1 MPRKRNSVNE
11 LLSFED
17 FIQYCAGGG
26 SVSNSGLRTEPPG
39 WQFELTHI
47 SDNLFWQDARVWL
60 SPEDA
65 IRFLSRVD
73 RDSFKLKD
81 GIRRHF
87 QSATNYLIEREEGGV
102 LPAMEVLVRVWKE
115 FSLDSQEQEKIE
127 ELSLDLI
134 ETNITR

>member
-26 SVSNSGLRTEPPG
+26 SVSNSGLRTKSPG

-47 SDNLFWQDARVWL
+47 SDNLFGQDARVRL

-81 GIRRHF
+81 GSGVSKTCRNREIRCVQPLTGSYECTLTMVSRGASVF
-87 QSATNYLIEREEGGV
+87 YQAFPV
-102 LPAMEVLVRVWKE
+102 
-115 FSLDSQEQEKIE
+115 
-127 ELSLDLI
+127 
-134 ETNITR
+134 